1 MQICAFHWKIYNKYL
16 DLATE
21 VVAAMLILST
31 VFHGCLMTGIIDEV
45 ADMVEPL
52 HKNILLQK
60 YFASV
65 ISKPGND
72 LLKFSDEVYIIL
84 YYRPR

>member
-1 MQICAFHWKIYNKYL
+1 
-16 DLATE
+16 
-21 VVAAMLILST
+21 
-31 VFHGCLMTGIIDEV
+31 MTGIIDEV